1 VELLEEKKLEQRAK
15 QRIVNIRK
23 WRREVV
29 RKRLSGDAKVIYW
42 AVRKL
47 LPKRASQAVVQD
59 FAADLTV
66 WVLSKAHQYDRHKG
80 SFTTWLHW
88 QARAVLAERARGLA
102 REARRASFYT
112 ESDFVEDVA
121 EDRVADVGSL
131 MEQAEANRR
140 LAHRLIK
147 IVPKQE
153 RNVYKLYLEG
163 KSFREISQMTK
174 WSRQTIINRFAKLAK
189 LARQAGIDWAA

>member
-1 VELLEEKKLEQRAK
+1 MELLEEKKLSERSK
-15 QRIVNIRK
+15 QRILDIRK
-23 WRREVV
+23 RRRELV
-29 RKRLSGDAKVIYW
+29 RRRLSGDAKVIYW
-42 AVRKL
+42 AVHKL

-66 WVLSKAHQYDRHKG
+66 WVLEKAHQYDRHKG

-102 REARRASFYT
+102 REAKRASCYT

-121 EDRVADVGSL
+121 EDRVVDVGSL
-131 MEQAEANRR
+131 MEQAEQNRR

-147 IVPKQE
+147 IVPKRE
-153 RNVYKLYLEG
+153 RNVFKLFLDG
-163 KSFREISQMTK
+163 KSFREISQIINR
-174 WSRQTIINRFAKLAK
+174 SPQTISNRFAKLAK

>member
-1 VELLEEKKLEQRAK
+1 MELLEEKRLEQRAK

-29 RKRLSGDAKVIYW
+29 RKRIAGDAKVIYW

-102 REARRASFYT
+102 REARRASCYT

-140 LAHRLIK
+140 LAHRLIQ